1 MEINAKKRAFSLL
14 EEFKTFALKGNVIDL
29 AVAVIIGAA
38 FGKIVASMVE
48 NVLMPLIS
56 YITPNMDFKDWT
68 LGKVKIGIL
77 INDIINFVIV
87 AFAVFIFVVKFLGFI
102 MKMKKKEVEAVAAEP
117 PPPPADIVL
126 LTEIRD
132 LLKNKQ

>member
-117 PPPPADIVL
+117 PPTPADIVL

-132 LLKNKQ
+132 LLKSKQ